1 MEKQIITIPDEL
13 LRLKSKRI
21 GYVDDSI
28 RQLAEDMAVT
38 ARAWDRDSE
47 IGAAIAA
54 IQVGEPIKMT
64 AIRNNFDDHND
75 KTFTTFI
82 NPSIVKSSPD
92 MVTDIEGCLSV
103 PGIYGRVARHRKI
116 KVKAYNLDMREI
128 RLTLEGFPAR
138 LFQHEIDHM
147 HGIIF
152 LDHITDSHDLLQ
164 IDKNGHL
171 RPVNAKQATDLE
183 ASSKHGHVKD

>member
-21 GYVDDSI
+21 GYVDDYI

-82 NPSIVKSSPD
+82 NPSIVKASSD

-116 KVKAYNLDMREI
+116 KVKAYDLDMHEV
-128 RLTLEGFPAR
+128 RLTLEGFAAR

-147 HGIIF
+147 HGVIF
-152 LDHITDSHDLLQ
+152 LDHVTNSHDLLQ

-171 RPVNAKQATDLE
+171 RPVSTKQATDLE
-183 ASSKHGHVKD
+183 ANSKHDHAKN